1 MVDKPAANE
10 LSQDETLV
18 AVRDSMLNGLGQL
31 SDYFGFSKT
40 IGQLYGALLLSDRPL
55 CLDDFVERLDI
66 SKANASINM
75 RTLENLGIARQVWVR
90 GTSGR
95 RKFYE
100 AETDFLQIVSNVL
113 ASRELRDVERALTV
127 MQENSRQLR
136 ESMPDMSDEDR
147 QLAEVYQ
154 DRIHKM
160 ESLFRL
166 AQLLIASVLAQVG
179 EADLEAISRTD
190 IG

>member
-1 MVDKPAANE
+1 MVEKPVVNGV
-10 LSQDETLV
+10 SQDETLV

-40 IGQLYGALLLSDRPL
+40 MGQLYGALLLSDRPL

-75 RTLENLGIARQVWVR
+75 RTLENLGIVRQVWVR
-90 GTSGR
+90 GSSGR
-95 RKFYE
+95 RKYYE
-100 AETDFLQIVSNVL
+100 AETDFLQIVSNIL
-113 ASRELRDVERALTV
+113 ASRELRDVERALSV
-127 MQENSRQLR
+127 MQENSRRLQA
-136 ESMPDMSDEDR
+136 SMPDMSAEDR

-166 AQLLIASVLAQVG
+166 AQLIIASVLSQVG
-179 EADLEAISRTD
+179 EADLEAISRID

>member
-1 MVDKPAANE
+1 MVEQPAVNG
-10 LSQDETLV
+10 LSQDETLA
-18 AVRDSMLNGLGQL
+18 AVRDSMLAGLGQL

-40 IGQLYGALLLSDRPL
+40 MGQLYGALLLSDRPL

-90 GTSGR
+90 GASGR
-95 RKFYE
+95 RKYYE

-113 ASRELRDVERALTV
+113 ASRELRDVERALSV
-127 MQENSRQLR
+127 MQENSRRLQ
-136 ESMPDMSDEDR
+136 ESMPDMSEEDR
-147 QLAEVYQ
+147 QMAEVYL

-160 ESLFRL
+160 ESLFKL
-166 AQLLIASVLAQVG
+166 AQLIIASVLAQVG
-179 EADLEAISRTD
+179 ETDLEAISRID

>member
-1 MVDKPAANE
+1 MVEKPAANE
-10 LSQDETLV
+10 GSQDETLV
-18 AVRDSMLNGLGQL
+18 AVRDSMLDGLGQL

-40 IGQLYGALLLSDRPL
+40 MGQLYGALLLSDRPL

-90 GTSGR
+90 GSGGR

-100 AETDFLQIVSNVL
+100 AETDFLQIISNIL
-113 ASRELRDVERALTV
+113 ASRELRDVERALSV
-127 MQENSRQLR
+127 MQENSRRLQ
-136 ESMPDMSDEDR
+136 ESMPTMNDENR

-154 DRIHKM
+154 NRIHKM

-166 AQLLIASVLAQVG
+166 AQLIIASVLAQVG
-179 EADLEAISRTD
+179 EADLEAISRID

>member
-1 MVDKPAANE
+1 MVEKPAVNE
-10 LSQDETLV
+10 GSHDETLV
-18 AVRDSMLNGLGQL
+18 AVRDSMLDGLGQL

-40 IGQLYGALLLSDRPL
+40 MGQLYGALLLSDRPL

-90 GTSGR
+90 GAGGR
-95 RKFYE
+95 RKYYE
-100 AETDFLQIVSNVL
+100 AETDFLQIISNVL
-113 ASRELRDVERALTV
+113 ASRELRDVERALSV
-127 MQENSRQLR
+127 MQENSRRLQ
-136 ESMPDMSDEDR
+136 ESMPSMSDEDR

-154 DRIHKM
+154 DRIHRM

-166 AQLLIASVLAQVG
+166 AQLVIASVLAQVG
-179 EADLEAISRTD
+179 EADLEAISRID

>member
-1 MVDKPAANE
+1 MVEKPAVNE
-10 LSQDETLV
+10 GSQDETLV
-18 AVRDSMLNGLGQL
+18 AVRDSMLDGLGQL

-40 IGQLYGALLLSDRPL
+40 MGQLYGALLLSDRPL

-90 GTSGR
+90 GAGGR
-95 RKFYE
+95 RKYYE
-100 AETDFLQIVSNVL
+100 AETDFLQIVSNIL
-113 ASRELRDVERALTV
+113 ASRELRDVERALSV
-127 MQENSRQLR
+127 MQENSRRLQ
-136 ESMPDMSDEDR
+136 ESMPNMGDEDR
-147 QLAEVYQ
+147 RLAEVYQ
-154 DRIHKM
+154 NRIHKM

-166 AQLLIASVLAQVG
+166 AQLIIASVLAQVG
-179 EADLEAISRTD
+179 EADLEAISRID

>member
-1 MVDKPAANE
+1 MGDNPAANG
-10 LSQDETLV
+10 LSQDKTLV
-18 AVRDSMLNGLGQL
+18 AVRDSMLDGLGQL

-40 IGQLYGALLLSDRPL
+40 MGQLYGALLLSDKPL
-55 CLDDFVERLDI
+55 CLDDFVELLDI

-100 AETDFLQIVSNVL
+100 AETDFLQIVSNIL

-127 MQENSRQLR
+127 MQENSRRLA
-136 ESMPDMSDEDR
+136 ESMPEMSAEDR
-147 QLAEVYQ
+147 QVATVYQ

-179 EADLEAISRTD
+179 ETDLEAISRVD

>member
-1 MVDKPAANE
+1 MVEKPAVNGV
-10 LSQDETLV
+10 SQDETLV

-40 IGQLYGALLLSDRPL
+40 MGQLYGALLLSDRPL

-75 RTLENLGIARQVWVR
+75 RTLENLGIVRQVWVR
-90 GTSGR
+90 GSSGR
-95 RKFYE
+95 RKYYE
-100 AETDFLQIVSNVL
+100 AETDFLQIVSNIL
-113 ASRELRDVERALTV
+113 ASRELRDVERALSV
-127 MQENSRQLR
+127 MQENSRRLQA
-136 ESMPDMSDEDR
+136 SMPDMSAEDR

-166 AQLLIASVLAQVG
+166 AQLIIASVLSQVG
-179 EADLEAISRTD
+179 EADLEAISRID

>member
-1 MVDKPAANE
+1 MVEKPAVNE
-10 LSQDETLV
+10 GSQDETLV
-18 AVRDSMLNGLGQL
+18 AVRDSMLDGLGQL

-40 IGQLYGALLLSDRPL
+40 MGQLYGALLLSDRPL

-90 GTSGR
+90 GAGGR
-95 RKFYE
+95 RKYYE
-100 AETDFLQIVSNVL
+100 AETDFLQIVSNIL
-113 ASRELRDVERALTV
+113 ASRELRDVERALSV
-127 MQENSRQLR
+127 MQENSRRLQ
-136 ESMPDMSDEDR
+136 ESMPNMGDEDR

-154 DRIHKM
+154 NRIHKM

-166 AQLLIASVLAQVG
+166 AQLIIASVLAQVG
-179 EADLEAISRTD
+179 EADLEAISRID

>member
-1 MVDKPAANE
+1 MVEKPAVNE
-10 LSQDETLV
+10 GSHDETLV
-18 AVRDSMLNGLGQL
+18 AVRDSMLDGLGQL

-40 IGQLYGALLLSDRPL
+40 MGQLYGALLLSDRPL

-90 GTSGR
+90 GAGGR
-95 RKFYE
+95 RKYYE
-100 AETDFLQIVSNVL
+100 AETDFLQIISNVL
-113 ASRELRDVERALTV
+113 ASRELRDVERALSV
-127 MQENSRQLR
+127 MQENSRRLQ
-136 ESMPDMSDEDR
+136 ESMPSMSDEDR

-166 AQLLIASVLAQVG
+166 AQLVIASVLAQVG
-179 EADLEAISRTD
+179 EADLEAISRID

>member
-1 MVDKPAANE
+1 MVEKPAVNGV
-10 LSQDETLV
+10 SQDETLV

-40 IGQLYGALLLSDRPL
+40 MGQLYGALLLSDRPL

-75 RTLENLGIARQVWVR
+75 RTLENLGIVRQVWVR
-90 GTSGR
+90 GSSGR
-95 RKFYE
+95 RKYYE
-100 AETDFLQIVSNVL
+100 AETDFLQIVSNIL
-113 ASRELRDVERALTV
+113 ASRELRDVERALSV
-127 MQENSRQLR
+127 MQENSRRLQA
-136 ESMPDMSDEDR
+136 SMPDMSAEDR

-166 AQLLIASVLAQVG
+166 AQLIIASVLSQVG
-179 EADLEAISRTD
+179 EAHLYAIYRID

>member
-1 MVDKPAANE
+1 MVEKPAVNGV
-10 LSQDETLV
+10 SQDETLV

-40 IGQLYGALLLSDRPL
+40 MGQLYGALLLSDRPL

-90 GTSGR
+90 GSSGR
-95 RKFYE
+95 RKYYE
-100 AETDFLQIVSNVL
+100 AETDFLQIVSNIL
-113 ASRELRDVERALTV
+113 ASRELRDVERALSV
-127 MQENSRQLR
+127 MQENSRRLQA
-136 ESMPDMSDEDR
+136 SMPDMSAEDR

-166 AQLLIASVLAQVG
+166 AQLIIASVLSQVG
-179 EADLEAISRTD
+179 EADLEAISRID

>member
-1 MVDKPAANE
+1 MVEKPAVNE
-10 LSQDETLV
+10 GSRDETLV
-18 AVRDSMLNGLGQL
+18 AVRDSMLDGLGQL
-31 SDYFGFSKT
+31 SGYFGFSKT
-40 IGQLYGALLLSDRPL
+40 MGQLYGALLLSDRPL

-90 GTSGR
+90 GSGGR

-100 AETDFLQIVSNVL
+100 AETDFLQIVSNIL
-113 ASRELRDVERALTV
+113 ASRELRDVERALSV
-127 MQENSRQLR
+127 MQENSRRLQ
-136 ESMPDMSDEDR
+136 ESMPTMSDEDR

-154 DRIHKM
+154 NRIHKM

-166 AQLLIASVLAQVG
+166 AQLIIASVLAQVG
-179 EADLEAISRTD
+179 EADLEAISRID